1 MTDNTIYIACAA
13 ILRGDGQTYLVRK
26 TGSAI
31 FQQPGGKIDAG
42 ETAVTALIRE
52 LQEEIGLTL
61 TSADLSPLGR
71 FSAPAANEAGH
82 LVVAEVFVARH
93 DGPLQVAAELAEG
106 RWIDPEAPPCDMQIA
121 ALSRGEILPR
131 LQAR

>member
-1 MTDNTIYIACAA
+1 MRA
-13 ILRGDGQTYLVRK
+13 DGQTFLVRK

-42 ETAVTALIRE
+42 ETAIGAVIRE
-52 LQEEIGLTL
+52 LQEEIGLEL
-61 TSADLSPLGR
+61 TPADLTPLGR

-82 LVVAEVFVARH
+82 LVVAEVFTARH

-106 RWIDPEAPPCDMQIA
+106 RWINPKAPPADMPIA
-121 ALSRGEILPR
+121 ALSQGEILPR
-131 LQAR
+131 L